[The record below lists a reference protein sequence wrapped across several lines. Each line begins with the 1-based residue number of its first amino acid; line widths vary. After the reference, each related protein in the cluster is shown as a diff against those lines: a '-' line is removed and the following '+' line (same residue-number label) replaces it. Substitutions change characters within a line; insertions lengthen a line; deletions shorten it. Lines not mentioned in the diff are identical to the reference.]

1 MSNNLNNTKGFQI
14 GFLAGGTIGAIV
26 ALLTTNKSGK
36 KLRGDIKDKSVKYY
50 DEADNY
56 YKEKKNK
63 VSDIFGEG
71 KRKYSMI
78 MNDIKSKSGEILKDT
93 EAAFDNTK
101 ENVNDILQSG
111 NDKLETK
118 TESLKYSFK
127 TGVDGNDAYKKI

>member
-1 MSNNLNNTKGFQI
+1 
-14 GFLAGGTIGAIV
+14 
-26 ALLTTNKSGK
+26 
-36 KLRGDIKDKSVKYY
+36 
-50 DEADNY
+50 
-56 YKEKKNK
+56 
-63 VSDIFGEG
+63 
-71 KRKYSMI
+71 MI